1 MYLINISKSIG
12 HRSFI
17 TLLTLILS
25 VSLYAQKT
33 LNGTVVDEADMPL
46 IGATV
51 AVEGTSGGTI
61 TDIDGNFTIKVKK
74 GAVIKF
80 SYVGYKDRKL
90 TYQGQNNV
98 TVKLEP
104 DAKVIDEVVVVGY
117 SSMKKTDLTGSIASV
132 AAEDLKGFKSSSI
145 AGALGGQVAGVQ
157 VVQADGAPGSGFS
170 INIRGVGTL
179 TGDNSPLYIV
189 DGFQVDDISYL
200 SEADIE
206 SMQILKDASSSAI
219 YGSRA
224 ANGVVL
230 ITTRQGKESKPVINY
245 NGSASHRN
253 ISKKLPVLSPYEFVK
268 LQVELKPEFA
278 NTYYKAGNDDNGVPY
293 RYQSL
298 DDYIGVGGVDWQ
310 DETFNP
316 TWSQDHN
323 ITITGGNDKSKY
335 AGTFSRYDEEGIFN
349 NSGFDRTTMKF
360 RFDQKVAKNVSFNAT
375 INYAQTNRRGQG
387 TSADNGRFN
396 MLAQI
401 ISARPTAGLRMTD
414 EELLTTA
421 IDPEMLETGESLAQ
435 VNPVMQTQ
443 SVTNK
448 KRAEMWSANASL
460 SWEIIKGLTF
470 KTAGTYNTTNTRNDV
485 FYKDGSKEA
494 YRNGQKPYGYSQM
507 IRDMRWVNS
516 NTLTWRQKIKKH
528 SYTVMLGHEVSS
540 KSQEWLK
547 GLAMDFPIYNN
558 ENNNLGM
565 GATPSEVSSNYY
577 NNSLLSFFAQTTYN
591 YGDRYLVTATI
602 RADGSTV
609 FSPKNKWG
617 YFPSFSTAWRLS
629 EEEFMKDLEWI
640 SNAKVRFGWGLVGN
654 DRISNYL
661 SMDLY
666 TNGKYGIGNSQVTT
680 LTPKQLQNSN
690 LKWEAS
696 STVNLGIDLGLFD
709 NRLNVTADFFI
720 KNTKDL
726 LLSQSLAHFTG
737 FDSQMQN
744 IGKIQNRG
752 IELSLTSTN
761 ILKKNF
767 TWDTN
772 FNISFIRNEL
782 KSLASGV
789 DAMYARSGFD
799 SNFTQYDYIAKVGE
813 SLGLIYGY
821 EFDGIYQASDFYITP
836 TGEYILKEGIT
847 NNVRQDNGALEPGDV
862 KYKDQDGD
870 GIITTNDRTVI
881 GHALPKWYGGITNSF
896 NFYGVDFS
904 FMFQFNYGNDIYN
917 ATRLFATQ
925 SRSERKNFLG
935 EVAERWSPTN
945 ASNKVP
951 KYDGYIVNDVYSRFV
966 EDGSFLRLKNVTL
979 GYTIPQKWTK
989 KFHVSKLRVYA
1000 SGQNLLCFDNYSG
1013 YDPEV
1018 NSKDSPMTP
1027 GLDWGAYPKS
1037 RIYTVG
1043 LDIQF

>member
-1 MYLINISKSIG
+1 MYLINISKSMG

-17 TLLTLILS
+17 TLLALILS

-61 TDIDGNFTIKVKK
+61 TDIDGNFSIKVKK
-74 GAVIKF
+74 GAVVKF

-200 SEADIE
+200 SDADIE
-206 SMQILKDASSSAI
+206 SMQILKDASSAAI

-230 ITTRQGKESKPVINY
+230 ITTRQGKDSKPVINY

-253 ISKKLPVLSPYEFVK
+253 ISKKLPVMSPYEFVK
-268 LQVELKPEFA
+268 LQTELKPDFA
-278 NTYYKAGNDDNGVPY
+278 NTYYKAGNDDDGVPY

-298 DDYIGVGGVDWQ
+298 DDYIGVAGIDWQ

-349 NSGFDRTTMKF
+349 NSGFDRTTMKL
-360 RFDQKVAKNVSFNAT
+360 RFDQKVSKNVSFNAT
-375 INYAQTNRRGQG
+375 FNYAQTNKKGAG

-401 ISARPTAGLRMTD
+401 ISARPTPGLRMTD
-414 EELLTTA
+414 EEFLATA

-435 VNPVMQTQ
+435 VNPVMQTE

-528 SYTVMLGHEVSS
+528 NYTVMLGHEVSS

-547 GLAMDFPIYNN
+547 GLAMDFPVYNN

-577 NNSLLSFFAQTTYN
+577 NNSLLSFFAQATYN
-591 YGDRYLVTATI
+591 YADRYLLTATI

-629 EEEFMKDLEWI
+629 EEAFMKDIEWI

-666 TNGKYGIGNSQVTT
+666 TNGSHGIGDSQVTT

-696 STVNLGIDLGLFD
+696 STVNLGIDLGFFE
-709 NRLNVTADFFI
+709 NRLNITADFFI

-761 ILKKNF
+761 IQKRNF

-821 EFDGIYQASDFYITP
+821 EFDGIYQASDFYVTP
-836 TGEYILKEGIT
+836 TGQYVLKEGIT

-896 NFYGVDFS
+896 YFYGVDFS

-917 ATRLFATQ
+917 ATRLFSTQ
-925 SRSERKNFLG
+925 SRSERKNFLA
-935 EVAERWSPTN
+935 EVADRWSPTN

-979 GYTIPQKWTK
+979 GYTVPQKWTR

-1018 NSKDSPMTP
+1018 NSKNSPMTP

-1043 LDIQF
+1043 LELQF

>member
-12 HRSFI
+12 QRSLV
-17 TLLTLILS
+17 TLLVLILS
-25 VSLYAQKT
+25 VNLYAQKA
-33 LNGTVVDEADMPL
+33 LKGTVVDEADMPL

-61 TDIDGNFTIKVKK
+61 TDIDGNFSIKVKK

-80 SYVGYKDRKL
+80 SYVGYKDRKM
-90 TYQGQNNV
+90 TYHGQNNV

-132 AAEDLKGFKSSSI
+132 AAEDLQGFKSSSV
-145 AGALGGQVAGVQ
+145 AGALAGQVAGVQ
-157 VVQADGAPGSGFS
+157 VIQSDGAPGSSFN

-200 SEADIE
+200 SDADIE

-245 NGSASHRN
+245 KGSASYRN
-253 ISKKLPVLSPYEFVK
+253 IPAQLEVLSPYEFVK
-268 LQVELKPEFA
+268 IQGEINENYKK
-278 NTYYKAGNDDNGVPY
+278 TYYQEGNDSDGNPY

-298 DDYIGVGGVDWQ
+298 DDYIGIGGVNWQ

-316 TWSQDHN
+316 TWSQDHSL
-323 ITITGGNDKSKY
+323 TITGGNDKSKY
-335 AGTFSRYDEEGIFN
+335 AGTFSRYTEEGIFN
-349 NSGFDRTTMKF
+349 NSGFDRTTAKF
-360 RFDQKVAKNVSFNAT
+360 RVDQKLSKSISFNT
-375 INYAQTNRRGQG
+375 TVNYALTNKKGAG
-387 TSADNGRFN
+387 TTADNGRFN

-401 ISARPTAGLRMTD
+401 LSARPTGGLKLTD
-414 EELLTTA
+414 EELLESA

-435 VNPVMQTQ
+435 VNPVKQTQ
-443 SVTNK
+443 SVTNE
-448 KRAEMWSANASL
+448 KRSEMWSANASVN
-460 SWEIIKGLTF
+460 WQIMKGLTF
-470 KTAGTYNTTNTRNDV
+470 KTAATYNTTNSRTDI
-485 FYKDGSKEA
+485 FYNDGSKEA
-494 YRNGQKPYGYSQM
+494 YRNGQKPYGQSQM
-507 IRDMRWVNS
+507 GRDVRWVNS
-516 NTLTWRQKIKKH
+516 NTLTWKQKIKKH
-528 SYTVMLGHEVSS
+528 DYTVMLGHEVSS
-540 KSQEWLK
+540 KSSEYV
-547 GLAMDFPIYNN
+547 LAQSMDFPIYNN
-558 ENNNLGM
+558 GNDNLGM
-565 GATPSEVSSNYY
+565 GATPSKVASNYY
-577 NNSLLSFFAQTTYN
+577 NNSLLSFFAQGTYN
-591 YGDRYLVTATI
+591 YDNRYLLTATV

-609 FSPKNKWG
+609 FSAKNKWG
-617 YFPSFSTAWRLS
+617 YFPSFSTAWRIS
-629 EEEFMKDLEWI
+629 EEKFMKDIDWI
-640 SNAKVRFGWGLVGN
+640 SNMKLRFGWGLVGN

-661 SMDLY
+661 SLDLY
-666 TNGKYGIGNSQVTT
+666 EVNKYGLGNQLVSV
-680 LTPKQLQNSN
+680 LTPKQLQNAN

-696 STVNLGIDLGLFD
+696 STVNLGLDLGFFQ
-709 NRLNVTADFFI
+709 NRLNITADFFI

-726 LLSQSLAHFTG
+726 LLAQSLAHATG
-737 FDSQMQN
+737 FESQMQN
-744 IGKIQNRG
+744 IGKIQNKG

-761 ILKKNF
+761 VQTKNL
-767 TWDTN
+767 TWQTN

-782 KSLASGV
+782 KSLANGV

-821 EFDGIYQASDFYITP
+821 EFDGIYQSSDFYVTP
-836 TGEYILKEGIT
+836 NGSYVLKEGVT
-847 NNVRQDNGALEPGDV
+847 NNTRYDGTLESGVV

-870 GIITTNDRTVI
+870 GVITTNDRTVI
-881 GHALPKWYGGITNSF
+881 GNALPKWYGGFTNSF
-896 NFYGVDFS
+896 TFKGVDFS

-917 ATRLFATQ
+917 ATRLYATQ
-925 SRSERKNFLG
+925 TRSGRRNFLA
-935 EVAERWSPTN
+935 EVADRWSPTN
-945 ASNKVP
+945 ASNSVP
-951 KYDGYIVNDVYSRFV
+951 KYDGYITNDVYSRFI

-979 GYTIPQKWTK
+979 GYTLPQKWTR
-989 KFHVSKLRVYA
+989 KFFVSKLRVYA
-1000 SGQNLLCFDNYSG
+1000 SGQNLFCLDNYSG

-1018 NSKDSPMTP
+1018 STAASNPMTP

-1037 RIYTVG
+1037 RIFTFG
-1043 LDIQF
+1043 AEIQF